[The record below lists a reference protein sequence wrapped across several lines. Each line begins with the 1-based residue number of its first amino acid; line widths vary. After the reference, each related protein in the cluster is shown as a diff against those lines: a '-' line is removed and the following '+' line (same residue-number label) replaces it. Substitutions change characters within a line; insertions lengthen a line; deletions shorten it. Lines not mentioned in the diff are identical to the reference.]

1 MYVLVCPVMCD
12 VQYVCMYVCGYGV
25 SARLRVCSDGVMC
38 KCAYSSAKIIRFN
51 VSFLANKASSQ
62 KLSLDIS

>member
-1 MYVLVCPVMCD
+1 
-12 VQYVCMYVCGYGV
+12 MYVCGYGV